1 MCALKLSVPDQK
13 SVFKPRIL
21 VLGVGGAGGNAVN
34 NMIQADLQG
43 VEFAVANTDA
53 QDWEPW
59 PHKAV
64 VLAQIRWLAALR
76 PKNRCK
82 TSSMKLARST
92 WSLSPPAWVV
102 ALAPAQ
108 RL

>member
-1 MCALKLSVPDQK
+1 MCALKLGVPDQK

-53 QDWEPW
+53 QALEMSLSDRRVRLGTMATQGLG
-59 PHKAV
+59 AV
-64 VLAQIRWLAALR
+64 PIRLLAELLL
-76 PKNRCK
+76 KNRCK
-82 TSSMKLARST
+82 TCSTKL
-92 WSLSPPAWVV
+92 VK
-102 ALAPAQ
+102 
-108 RL
+108 

>member
-1 MCALKLSVPDQK
+1 MCALKLGVPDQK

-53 QDWEPW
+53 Q
-59 PHKAV
+59 
-64 VLAQIRWLAALR
+64 ALE
-76 PKNRCK
+76 
-82 TSSMKLARST
+82 M
-92 WSLSPPAWVV
+92 SLSDRRVRLGTMATQGLGAGANPVV
-102 ALAPAQ
+102 GRAAAEESLQ
-108 RL
+108 DVLDENW